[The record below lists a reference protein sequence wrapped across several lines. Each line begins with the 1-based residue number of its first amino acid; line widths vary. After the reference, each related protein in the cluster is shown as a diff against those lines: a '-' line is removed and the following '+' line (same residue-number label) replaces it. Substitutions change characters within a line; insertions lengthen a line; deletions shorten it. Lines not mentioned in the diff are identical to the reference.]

1 MRKSTTKKRMS
12 GATMSG
18 GGGTMGTMRR
28 RGFFNA
34 KCKIKNAKIGTVN
47 PCRNDATKMHK
58 TNNN

>member
-1 MRKSTTKKRMS
+1 MRKSTTNKRMN
-12 GATMSG
+12 AQTMSG
-18 GGGTMGTMRR
+18 GGGTAPTMRM

-34 KCKIKNAKIGTVN
+34 KCKMRKCKIGTAN